1 MLKNSFLFLILFIWL
16 SLNPEKGLSQ
26 VGDEWINLNQ
36 QYYKIPISRE
46 GAYQLDYNTL
56 LNAELPLATIDA
68 RTFRIYHRGNEISIR
83 VTGQN
88 DGRLDQGDLIQFLA
102 KGNDGESDTP
112 LFPDPQDQPHTYYN
126 IYSDTTAYFLTWRL
140 DGIEGKRMVEQNIIN
155 NIESL
160 TAETAYTKNIRNL
173 QVNSASGGQSYNP
186 SNEVFKA
193 AFDLGE
199 GWTGSPFTAATN
211 FTVNNLT
218 NQNRTSEVPNV
229 EILIQGRNARDHQAE
244 VFVGA
249 TAGAL
254 RSIGTIDFSGYG
266 FNTLSANLEWA
277 DINTN
282 GTMVVRIVPQGT
294 SPDRMSVSYI
304 SLDYSKSFNMDNEPG
319 TRLRLKSNAANKSFV
334 RFTNTNSSA
343 QLYRINNFSD
353 PVLLRTN
360 RVGSEI
366 NTVIENTFN
375 GGNLYL
381 QNQNFV
387 VPSIHKVNFRNYGA
401 VNPDYVIISHK
412 VLMQPSG
419 DYENPVQSYGAYR
432 KSSAGGSY
440 DTLVTDV
447 QNLYDQFNYGE
458 TSPMA
463 LYRFTRY
470 LHQNKKTEFIFLI
483 GKGLNWFHNYYRQTS
498 QNSNQYREFVPT
510 AGYPG
515 SDNLYSFN
523 LDANNEA
530 AISFG
535 RLNAHNATDVA
546 NYLDKIIE
554 MEANPIDNL
563 RRKNFLHLS
572 GGLSAFE
579 VNRFKNN
586 INDFTA
592 FAESPFIGGR
602 GINITKESTQVVEL
616 INVSD
621 EVNDGVAL
629 ITFFG
634 HSSTGA
640 TDIDIGFISNDV
652 FGYENR
658 GKYPFFLINGCN
670 AGSFYQQSKNELT
683 FGEDWVNAKDKGALG
698 VFAHSAL
705 GFTNELKRYSD
716 IFYAKAFGDSSL
728 IDEPIGAVHLE
739 MIKTYLDIFGASP
752 AEIYLAQAQ
761 QVNLMGD
768 PAYRLFPADQPD
780 LAVEDQDLSVVSVDG
795 EPINA
800 LTEEFGIN
808 IIIKNLGITFSDS
821 FGIALNRVLPNN
833 EVVEQP
839 IQYFPAIFYQDTV
852 QLRVFNENLESFGNN
867 TFEIRIDPGN
877 QFAELNESNN
887 SASIDFF
894 LTLGTTDNLYPYD
907 FSITNLQNLNLT
919 AQSINL
925 LSEEREFL
933 FELDTNR
940 NFTSPYLKQGSITA
954 RVLANWNV
962 NILNTEN
969 QTYYWRTK
977 FANPVGDELDQWTTS
992 SFSYISATQQGWTQN
1007 TTDQFKLN
1015 SIVGLTIQENDW
1027 IFEENTV
1034 DLEVITPANSA
1045 TQRLSILIDGTEFST
1060 FGFFTDSCKIN
1071 TLNLVAFD
1079 RSSGAPYRILSGS
1092 DFDVL
1097 DPLSCGRS
1105 PQVIN
1110 QIRNNQLNQP
1120 ATYFKNYYD
1129 QLPTGDFVLLTSY
1142 DSVAWNI
1149 LLANNRLE
1157 LLDLGASASII
1168 DNLQNGEPYILLGRK
1183 GLGAGNG
1190 SQVIANSSLPEPPKE
1205 QTISLD
1211 AVVEAR
1217 YERGTIFTQQVGPV
1231 KQWITLD
1238 AAFGDLEPSDEV
1250 QIDVFGV
1257 DTLSNQVLLFSD
1269 ASLPLDLSSVSN
1281 SLYPYLRLRA
1291 ILTDPANQTS
1301 PKILRWKVNF
1311 VEEPDGVLIP
1321 VEDSNVPKP
1330 NLAEGEMLNLNFRF
1344 VNVTPNNFSDSIVHQ
1359 TQIFNK
1365 NSRTFSRSYDTIP
1378 PLLAFAEDEISSS
1391 INTRDKTGPN
1401 DVSMLVNF
1409 QNRFSEKKLTN
1420 NIINYRDFANV
1431 KQDSLPP
1438 FIDVTFDGISILDGD
1453 IISPT
1458 PAIRMTLKDENVVL
1472 PKQDTTGILIELQR
1486 LCETCESRRIAFS
1499 DPRVEWTPATADQTF
1514 SVQYQPE
1521 GLEDGTYQLR
1531 VQATDESDNSA
1542 GTEPYKIRFEVI
1554 NASTITNF
1562 YPYPNPFSTQTRFV
1576 FTLTGSEIPN
1586 EIKIQILTVTGR
1598 VVREILQDEIGPIN
1612 IGNNITS
1619 YAWDGRDEF
1628 GDKLANGVYLYRVL
1642 VRINAAF
1649 MEQRATSADKA
1660 FKKGY
1665 GKLYILR

>member
-1 MLKNSFLFLILFIWL
+1 MRKNSLLTFIGFILLFHL
-16 SLNPEKGLSQ
+16 SEKGISQ

-56 LNAELPLATIDA
+56 INVELPLATIDA
-68 RTFRIYHRGNEISIR
+68 RTFRIYHRGSEIAIR

-88 DGRLDQGDLIQFLA
+88 DGRLDQGDVIQFLA
-102 KGNDGESDTP
+102 RGNDGISDTP
-112 LFPDPQDQPHTYYN
+112 LFPNPQDQPHTYYN

-140 DGIEGKRMVEQNIIN
+140 DGVQGKRMVEQNIIN
-155 NIESL
+155 NVDNL
-160 TAETAYTKNIRNL
+160 PAETSYTKNIRNL
-173 QVNSASGGQSYNP
+173 LVNSASGGQSYNP
-186 SNEVFKA
+186 ANEVFKA

-211 FTVNNLT
+211 LT
-218 NQNRTSEVPNV
+218 ISNINSQSRTDEIPNF

-249 TAGAL
+249 STTSL
-254 RSIGTIDFSGYG
+254 RSLGSFSFSGYG
-266 FNTLSANLEWA
+266 FNSLVSNLEWT

-282 GTMVVRIVPQGT
+282 GSMVVRVVPLGT
-294 SPDRMSVSYI
+294 APDRMSVSYI
-304 SLDYSKSFNMDNEPG
+304 SVNYSKTFDMNNESSSV
-319 TRLRLKSNAANKSFV
+319 LRLKNNAANRSFI

-343 QLYRINNFSD
+343 QLYRINNFNE

-360 RVGSEI
+360 RIGSEM
-366 NTVIENTFN
+366 NTVVANTSN
-375 GGNLYL
+375 GANLFL
-381 QNQNFV
+381 QNQNFIL
-387 VPSIHKVNFRNYGA
+387 PPISKVNFRNFGS
-401 VNPDYVIISHK
+401 VNPGYVIISHK
-412 VLMQPSG
+412 DLMRASG
-419 DYENPVQSYGAYR
+419 DYDNPVKSYAAYR
-432 KSSAGGSY
+432 KSTAGGGY
-440 DTLVTDV
+440 DTLVVDV
-447 QNLYDQFNYGE
+447 QNLFDQFNYGE
-458 TSPMA
+458 SSPIA
-463 LYRFTRY
+463 IYRFTRF
-470 LHQNKKTEFIFLI
+470 LAQNKKTEYIFLI

-498 QNSNQYREFVPT
+498 QSSNQYREFVPT
-510 AGYPG
+510 AGFPG

-523 LDANNEA
+523 LEANNEV

-535 RLNAHNATDVA
+535 RLNAHNSTDVA

-579 VNRFKNN
+579 VNRFKNH
-586 INDFTA
+586 INDFTD

-602 GINITKESTQVVEL
+602 GINITKETTQVVEL

-621 EVNDGVAL
+621 EVNAGLAL

-640 TDIDIGFISNDV
+640 ADIDIGFISNDV
-652 FGYENR
+652 FGYENK

-670 AGSFYQQSKNELT
+670 AGSFYQQSRNELT
-683 FGEDWVNAKDKGALG
+683 FGEDWVNANEKGALG
-698 VFAHSAL
+698 VLAHSAL

-716 IFYAKAFGDSSL
+716 IFYAKAFGDSTL
-728 IDEPIGAVHLE
+728 IDQPIGKIHQEV
-739 MIKTYLDIFGASP
+739 IKSYLNIFGAAP
-752 AEIYLAQAQ
+752 AEIYIAQSQ

-768 PAYRLFPADQPD
+768 PAYRLFPADKPD
-780 LAVEDQDLSVVSVDG
+780 LAVEDEGLTIVSVDG

-800 LTEEFGIN
+800 LTEEFGID

-821 FGIALNRVLPNN
+821 FGIALKRILPNS
-833 EVVEQP
+833 EVIEQP
-839 IQYFPAIFYQDTV
+839 VQYFPAIFYEDTV
-852 QLRVFNENLESFGNN
+852 QLRVFNESIESFGNN
-867 TFEIRIDPGN
+867 SFQIIIDPEN
-877 QFAELNESNN
+877 QIEELNESNN
-887 SASIDFF
+887 TATISFF
-894 LTLGTTDNLYPYD
+894 LSLGTTDNLYPYN
-907 FSITNLQNLNLT
+907 FSITNRQNLNLT
-919 AQSINL
+919 AQSIDL
-925 LSEEREFL
+925 LSEARDFL
-933 FELDTNR
+933 FQLDTSR
-940 NFTSPYLKQGSITA
+940 NFNSPYLQQNTINA

-962 NILNTEN
+962 NLLSTEE
-969 QTYYWRTK
+969 QTYFWRTK

-992 SFSYISATQQGWTQN
+992 SFTFMSSTQQGWVQN
-1007 TTDQFKLN
+1007 KTDQFRLN
-1015 SIVGLTIQENDW
+1015 NTEGLIIQDGPW
-1027 IFEENTV
+1027 SFEENTV
-1034 DLEVITPANSA
+1034 ELEVITPANSA
-1045 TQRLSILIDGTEFST
+1045 NQRLSIVIDGTEFST

-1079 RSSGAPYRILSGS
+1079 RSSGGPYRILSNG

-1120 ATYFKNYYD
+1120 ATYFKSYYD
-1129 QLPTGDFVLLTSY
+1129 ELPNGDFVLLSSY
-1142 DSVAWNI
+1142 DSVAWNV

-1190 SQVIANSSLPEPPKE
+1190 IEVIADISLPEPPKE
-1205 QTISLD
+1205 QAISLD
-1211 AVVEAR
+1211 ALVEAR
-1217 YERGTIFTQQVGPV
+1217 FESGTIFTQQVGPV
-1231 KQWITLD
+1231 KKWMNLD
-1238 AAFGDLEPSDEV
+1238 ANFRDLEGTDEV

-1257 DTLSNQVLLFSD
+1257 DTLGNQVLLFSD
-1269 ASLPLDLSSVSN
+1269 AELPLDLSPVSN
-1281 SLYPYLRLRA
+1281 QLYPYLRLRA
-1291 ILTDPANQTS
+1291 SLSDPTNLTS
-1301 PKILRWKVNF
+1301 PKILNWKVNF
-1311 VEEPDGVLIP
+1311 AEEPDGIVIP
-1321 VEDSNVPKP
+1321 VEGANTPNANV
-1330 NLAEGEMLNLNFRF
+1330 AEGQMVNLNYKFI
-1344 VNVTPNNFSDSIVHQ
+1344 NVTPNIFSDSIVYQ

-1365 NSRTFSRSYDTIP
+1365 NTRTFFRNYDTIP
-1378 PLLAFAEDEISSS
+1378 PLAAFAENEISSS
-1391 INTRDKTGPN
+1391 VNTRDKSGLN
-1401 DVSMLVNF
+1401 DIGILVNF
-1409 QNRFSEKKLTN
+1409 QKRFSEKKFTN
-1420 NIINYRDFANV
+1420 NIINYSDFITV

-1438 FIDVTFDGISILDGD
+1438 FIDVTFDGINILDGD

-1458 PAIRMTLKDENVVL
+1458 PAIRMTLKDENVIL
-1472 PKQDTTGILIELQR
+1472 PKQDTTGIIIELQR
-1486 LCETCESRRIAFS
+1486 LCETCESRRVAFS
-1499 DPRVEWTPATADQTF
+1499 DPRVEWTPATAEQAF
-1514 SVQYQPE
+1514 SVQYQPD
-1521 GLEDGTYQLR
+1521 GLEDGMYQLR

-1642 VRINAAF
+1642 VRINGAF